1 MILKVVNN
9 FDCSYDVS
17 VELGKVFCWNP
28 ILPVDSSTDGL
39 YLKPGKVVAINLETK
54 NEPFTTVAS
63 IPIPSDLYRVFFV
76 QNRIEDWLFR

>member
-1 MILKVVNN
+1 MVNN
-9 FDCSYDVS
+9 FDRSDDVS

-63 IPIPSDLYRVFFV
+63 IPIPSDLYRVFLV